1 MTITAKLH
9 RADGALTALSNGRHT
24 WQADVD
30 AAAGSNDAAPSP
42 HDLLD
47 SALAACTALTLELY
61 IRRRQWAVTDL
72 QVTIDHVEER
82 DAQGGSVYKLQRRI
96 RIDGEIA
103 DADRQRLME
112 IAGKCP
118 IHRVLSGEI
127 QIEATAMEA

>member
-1 MTITAKLH
+1 MTITATLH
-9 RADGALTALSNGRHT
+9 RADGALTTLGNGRHT
-24 WQADVD
+24 WHADVD
-30 AAAGSNDAAPSP
+30 AASGSSDAAPSP

-61 IRRRQWAVTDL
+61 IRRRQFAVTDL
-72 QVTIDHVEER
+72 EVTVDRVEAR
-82 DAQGGSVYKLQRRI
+82 DAQGGSVYTLQRRI
-96 RIDGEIA
+96 RIDGDIA

-127 QIEATAMEA
+127 RIETSTLGS